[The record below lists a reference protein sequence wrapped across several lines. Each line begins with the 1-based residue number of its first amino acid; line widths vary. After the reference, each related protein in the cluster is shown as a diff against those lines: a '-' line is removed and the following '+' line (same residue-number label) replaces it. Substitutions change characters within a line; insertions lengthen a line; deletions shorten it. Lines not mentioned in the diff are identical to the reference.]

1 MEGLLV
7 LDSLTIQSH
16 KGPYSVRFDDTLLE
30 NPDQLIDQD
39 THFIVDSNVARLY
52 PKFLKKIVS
61 NPRTILIDAKEK
73 NKSIE
78 QVIPLIRRLVDN
90 KIRRNHSLMAIGGGI
105 IQDITC
111 FIASNLQRGLRWT
124 LVPTTLLAQA
134 DSCIGSKSSINLG
147 DTKNILGTF
156 NPPKHIILCTDFL
169 ETLEDKDIHSGIG
182 EIIKVHAIDGEA
194 SFNKLAAD
202 YDRLLSEREVLLT
215 YVIEALR
222 IKQKYIEIDEFDRDA
237 RNIFNYGHSFG
248 HAIET
253 ATDFSIPHGVAVT
266 IGMDMA
272 NHIAV
277 QRNLISEEHYKRMQP
292 IIYKNYAA
300 FKEVEIEFEL
310 FFEALLKD
318 KKNTST
324 QQVLIFPVGE
334 SANIERVT
342 ILPDEKFRTQCEVYF
357 SKVKK

>member
-1 MEGLLV
+1 M

-16 KGPYSVRFDDTLLE
+16 KGPYVVKFDNTLLE
-30 NPDQLIDQD
+30 NSEKLTDQE
-39 THFIVDSNVARLY
+39 THFLIDSNVARLY
-52 PKFLKKIVS
+52 PEFLKEIIS
-61 NPRTILIDAKEK
+61 NPRTILIDATEK

-78 QVIPLIRRLVDN
+78 QVIPLIRRLVEN
-90 KIRRNHSLMAIGGGI
+90 KIRRNHTLLAIGGGI

-111 FIASNLQRGLRWT
+111 FIASNLLRGLNWT

-156 NPPKHIILCTDFL
+156 NPPNSIILCTDFL
-169 ETLEDKDIHSGIG
+169 DSLETKDIHSGIG
-182 EIIKVHAIDGEA
+182 EIIKVHAIDGQS
-194 SFNKLAAD
+194 SFNNLASD
-202 YDRLLSEREVLLT
+202 YDRLLSDRNLLLT
-215 YVIEALR
+215 YVIEALK
-222 IKQKYIEIDEFDRDA
+222 IKQRYIEIDEFDRDV

-253 ATDFSIPHGVAVT
+253 ATNFSIPHGVAVT

-277 QRNLISEEHYKRMQP
+277 QRNLIDEEHYKRMHP

-300 FKEVEIEFEL
+300 FKDVDIEFEL

-318 KKNTST
+318 KKNTSKG
-324 QQVLIFPVGE
+324 QVLIFPTGE
-334 SANIERVT
+334 SAKIEKVT
-342 ILPDEKFRTQCEVYF
+342 IPPDEEFRSQCQTFF
-357 SKVKK
+357 SNAKK